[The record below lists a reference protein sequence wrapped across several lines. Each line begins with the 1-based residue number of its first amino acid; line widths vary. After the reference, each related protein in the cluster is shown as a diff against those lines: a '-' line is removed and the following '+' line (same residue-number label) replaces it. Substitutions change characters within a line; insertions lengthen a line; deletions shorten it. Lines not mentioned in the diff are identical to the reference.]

1 MRISEIDKRIISELA
16 NKHNTSEKVVEE
28 AYIKA
33 EKNRART
40 IEILGESKFSIMDK
54 MNTNRRNK

>member
-16 NKHNTSEKVVEE
+16 NRYNASEKVVEE

>member
-16 NKHNTSEKVVEE
+16 NKYNASEKVVEE

>member
-16 NKHNTSEKVVEE
+16 NKHNASEKVVEE